1 MNKQF
6 SSRLGET
13 IQSMGMSPTEFARK
27 ARIPQG
33 TISKCLSGHVPTA
46 RILMR
51 ISKFAGRSVDWLLL
65 GTEQAKAGAGLV
77 AEWGARYGRAGLREN
92 AKASD
97 EVWVKKLLKVLRSS
111 NRRKSRTIK
120 DLLDVLARDE

>member
-1 MNKQF
+1 MDKQF
-6 SSRLGET
+6 SSRLGEA

-46 RILMR
+46 RILLR
-51 ISKFAGRSVDWLLL
+51 VAKFTGKSVDWLLV
-65 GTEQAKAGAGLV
+65 GTEQARSGAGLV
-77 AEWGARYGRAGLREN
+77 AERSARYGRSGGTEK
-92 AKASD
+92 AKTGD
-97 EVWVKKLLKVLRSS
+97 EVWVRKLLKVLRSS
-111 NRRKSRTIK
+111 NRRKTQTIK

>member
-1 MNKQF
+1 MAGQF
-6 SSRLGET
+6 SSRLAEA

-51 ISKFAGRSVDWLLL
+51 ISKFTGKSVDWLLL
-65 GTEQAKAGAGLV
+65 GTGQAKAGVGLV
-77 AEWGARYGRAGLREN
+77 AERGARYGRAGVMEN
-92 AKASD
+92 AKAGD
-97 EVWVKKLLKVLRSS
+97 EVWVRKLLKVLRSS
-111 NRRKSRTIK
+111 NRRKTQTIK

>member
-1 MNKQF
+1 MAGQF
-6 SSRLGET
+6 SSRLAEA

-51 ISKFAGRSVDWLLL
+51 IAKFTGKSVDSLLL
-65 GTEQAKAGAGLV
+65 GAEQGKGGAGLV
-77 AEWGARYGRAGLREN
+77 DERGMRYGRESAAPKTKAG
-92 AKASD
+92 D
-97 EVWVKKLLKVLRSS
+97 EVWVRKLLKVLRSS
-111 NRRKSRTIK
+111 NRRKTQTIK

>member
-1 MNKQF
+1 MAGRF
-6 SSRLGET
+6 SSRLAEA
-13 IQSMGMSPTEFARK
+13 IQSMGMSPTEFARR

-51 ISKFAGRSVDWLLL
+51 IAKFTGKSVDLLLL
-65 GTEQAKAGAGLV
+65 GTGQAKAGAGLV
-77 AEWGARYGRAGLREN
+77 AERGARYGRAGVTEK
-92 AKASD
+92 AKAGD
-97 EVWVKKLLKVLRSS
+97 EVWMRKLLKVLRSS
-111 NRRKSRTIK
+111 NRRKTQTIK